1 MVDKPAAAPLVELVI
16 PCLNEARVLEKSVT
30 TIRGFLHQSF
40 PFPARI
46 VIADN
51 GSEDGTSEIAE
62 ELAGKFDDVFSFSLS
77 ERGRGRALRKVWTQ
91 SSADILAY
99 TDVDISTELEA
110 LEKLCRA
117 IWEEGYDIAIGSRL
131 MKDSRVTRGLKR
143 EFISRG
149 YNLFLKSVLFTSFSD
164 AQCGFKAVSALVAR
178 DLVPQVKDS
187 AWFFDTELLVLAEKL
202 GYRIKDVPV
211 RWVDDDDSRVR
222 IISAAWKNV
231 RGVFCMRWWLW
242 RSRTRV
248 AEARRQRDYV
258 T

>member
-1 MVDKPAAAPLVELVI
+1 M
-16 PCLNEARVLEKSVT
+16 
-30 TIRGFLHQSF
+30 
-40 PFPARI
+40 
-46 VIADN
+46 IADN

-187 AWFFDTELLVLAEKL
+187 AWFSTPSYWCLPRNWAIASRTCRS
-202 GYRIKDVPV
+202 GG
-211 RWVDDDDSRVR
+211 WMTNDSRVR
-222 IISAAWKNV
+222 IISAAWKDV
-231 RGVFCMRWWLW
+231 RGVF
-242 RSRTRV
+242 
-248 AEARRQRDYV
+248 A
-258 T
+258 

>member
-77 ERGRGRALRKVWTQ
+77 ERGRGRALRKVWTR

-110 LEKLCRA
+110 LEKLCTA
-117 IWEEGYDIAIGSRL
+117 PSGQEGYDIAIGSRL
-131 MKDSRVTRGLKR
+131 MKDSRVTRGF
-143 EFISRG
+143 EASR
-149 YNLFLKSVLFTSFSD
+149 SS
-164 AQCGFKAVSALVAR
+164 
-178 DLVPQVKDS
+178 P
-187 AWFFDTELLVLAEKL
+187 
-202 GYRIKDVPV
+202 
-211 RWVDDDDSRVR
+211 
-222 IISAAWKNV
+222 AAITC
-231 RGVFCMRWWLW
+231 F
-242 RSRTRV
+242 
-248 AEARRQRDYV
+248 
-258 T
+258 

>member
-77 ERGRGRALRKVWTQ
+77 ERGRGRALRKVWTR

-149 YNLFLKSVLFTSFSD
+149 YNLFPKF
-164 AQCGFKAVSALVAR
+164 GAVSPA
-178 DLVPQVKDS
+178 S
-187 AWFFDTELLVLAEKL
+187 ATL
-202 GYRIKDVPV
+202 G
-211 RWVDDDDSRVR
+211 
-222 IISAAWKNV
+222 AASK
-231 RGVFCMRWWLW
+231 RCRPEW
-242 RSRTRV
+242 RAIWCLR
-248 AEARRQRDYV
+248 
-258 T
+258 